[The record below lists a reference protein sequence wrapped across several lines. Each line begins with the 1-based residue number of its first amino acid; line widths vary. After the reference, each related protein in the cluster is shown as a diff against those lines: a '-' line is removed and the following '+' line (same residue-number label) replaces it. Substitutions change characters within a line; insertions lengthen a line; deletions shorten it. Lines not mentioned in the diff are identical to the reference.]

1 MRENRAHVKDEDLL
15 LYASGE
21 VEDTRVLVRRHVAN
35 CKECRSRMEQLQGRL
50 AQFSEAYRND
60 QEINSTQAAGARETL
75 KARIAAMDR
84 VSPGRRL
91 DWRWV
96 AAAAACLLLAI
107 GLRTIHSQRSRAQLE
122 WPERPDL
129 QLTPGATVPVTQSE
143 VCGRQESSAPVIP
156 TSLQQKVFERYGV
169 NPPRDG
175 QYEVDYLIT
184 PELGGATDIRN
195 LWPEPYHDAVWNA
208 HVKDQLEDRLH
219 SMVCGGQVDLATA
232 QRDIASDWIA
242 AYRKYFHADAP
253 IASGSRLAFPEPTAS
268 LPTT

>member
-1 MRENRAHVKDEDLL
+1 MKRNCAHVNDGDLL

-21 VEDTRVLVRRHVAN
+21 LHDNAGLVGEHVAS
-35 CKECRSRMEQLQGRL
+35 CEICQSRMRQLHGTL
-50 AQFSEAYRND
+50 AEFAGAYRRD
-60 QEINSTQAAGARETL
+60 VHGSIPAAEAREIL
-75 KARIAAMDR
+75 KARMTEMNR
-84 VSPGRRL
+84 VPSGRRL

-96 AAAAACLLLAI
+96 AASAACLLLAI
-107 GLRTIHSQRSRAQLE
+107 GLRTIHSQKSSVELG
-122 WPERPDL
+122 WPEKPDL
-129 QLTPGATVPVTQSE
+129 RLTPGATIPVTQSE
-143 VCGRQESSAPVIP
+143 VCGSQEPRVPVIP
-156 TSLQQKVFERYGV
+156 TSLQQRVFERYRV
-169 NPPRDG
+169 DQPRDG

-242 AYRKYFHADAP
+242 AYRKYFHADSP
-253 IASGSRLAFPEPTAS
+253 LTSGSQLASPESRTS